1 MKRSLILAIALALL
15 LSSCGGTAST
25 ETTADTETAAQTITE
40 TETERMPELPAD
52 LDFGGVDFN
61 LLSSYYNDYCKITKE
76 EATGEVLNDAI
87 YDMEV
92 LTEERLNVNFIEDQQ
107 EYNAAIQM
115 ANSLVAAGDNTY
127 AGMNQLDRFSI
138 DMMVQGSLRPLEDAT
153 YLDLTAPWW
162 HPEVTSEMSLQGKTY
177 YATSASNILMYVD
190 TTAIFINTT
199 MAQDLGV
206 DVNEIYSSVR
216 EGTWTQ
222 DDWMAYAALATSDL
236 NGDGEMTSDDRWGVT
251 LFDEN
256 ILGTSLITGGAV
268 SSISKDADDNLTLLW
283 NDERY
288 MDLAENAYNTIHSDH
303 IFSTID
309 DKTLPR
315 HRADFFVEGKSL
327 FLHGFF
333 MAVDSLSEM
342 EDDYTIVPVPKY
354 DEAQE
359 KYISANYD
367 VMTYIMP
374 KFVTDTELFGAVLE
388 WLSYEGKNRVEGAYI
403 ETTMK
408 FKAARD
414 ETMAE
419 MVQICLDTS
428 MIDLGSMYFY
438 NWCSYDFIHFNV
450 MVKPS
455 FGFASYAAAQD
466 KAINTR
472 LEEIGK
478 ALAEG

>member
-1 MKRSLILAIALALL
+1 MKRNLTLTLVLL
-15 LSSCGGTAST
+15 LLLTSCGGGAST
-25 ETTADTETAAQTITE
+25 ETTAETETAAQTVAE
-40 TETERMPELPAD
+40 TETERTPDLPAD

-76 EATGEVLNDAI
+76 EANGEVLNDAI
-87 YDMEV
+87 YDMEIR
-92 LTEERLNVNFIEDQQ
+92 TEERLNVNILEDQQ

-115 ANSLVAAGDNTY
+115 ANALVAAGDDTY
-127 AGMNQLDRFSI
+127 AAMNQLDRFSI
-138 DMMVQGSLRPLEDAT
+138 DMMVQGKLRPLEDAAH
-153 YLDLTAPWW
+153 LDLTAPWW
-162 HPEVTSEMSLQGKTY
+162 HPEVTREMSLQGNTY
-177 YATSASNILMYVD
+177 YAASASNILMYVD
-190 TTAIFINTT
+190 TTALFINTT
-199 MAQDLGV
+199 MAVNLGI
-206 DVNEIYSSVR
+206 DIDEIYNSVR
-216 EGTWTQ
+216 EGTWVQ

-236 NGDGEMTSDDRWGVT
+236 DGDGEMTADDRWGVT
-251 LFDEN
+251 MFDEN
-256 ILGTSLITGGAV
+256 ILGTSLITGGGAD
-268 SSISKDADDNLTLLW
+268 SISKDANDDLTLLW

-288 MDLAENAYNTIHSDH
+288 VTLAENAYNTIHSDH
-303 IFSTID
+303 VFSTID
-309 DKTLPR
+309 DSKIVR
-315 HRADFFVEGKSL
+315 HTATPFVEGRSL

-333 MAVDSLSEM
+333 MAVDQLEEM

-354 DEAQE
+354 DASQE

-374 KFVTDTELFGAVLE
+374 KFVSDTDLFGAVLE
-388 WLSYEGKNRVEGAYI
+388 WLSYEGKARVEGAYI

-414 ETMAE
+414 EVMAE
-419 MVQICLDTS
+419 MVQLCLDTS

-455 FGFASYAAAQD
+455 FGFASYAAGQE